1 MRLKR
6 LDESCRGSVRSWQKH
21 KVRVT
26 TEAAIATVT
35 GLMTLLENGSVR
47 SSVKAQA
54 SDRNNSIRRLGVRT
68 VTSMRSGT

>member
-1 MRLKR
+1 M
-6 LDESCRGSVRSWQKH
+6 
-21 KVRVT
+21 RVT